1 LVATTALCILL
12 LHCILSEE
20 LKDNISLQK
29 HVLLIRMEYET
40 MDCCEVDTLYVG
52 SLEALQNPD
61 RFADLGITHVVTA
74 AESLNERYPA
84 ALYKLNLDGLP
95 A

>member
-1 LVATTALCILL
+1 
-12 LHCILSEE
+12 
-20 LKDNISLQK
+20 
-29 HVLLIRMEYET
+29 

-61 RFADLGITHVVTA
+61 LLAELGITHVVTA